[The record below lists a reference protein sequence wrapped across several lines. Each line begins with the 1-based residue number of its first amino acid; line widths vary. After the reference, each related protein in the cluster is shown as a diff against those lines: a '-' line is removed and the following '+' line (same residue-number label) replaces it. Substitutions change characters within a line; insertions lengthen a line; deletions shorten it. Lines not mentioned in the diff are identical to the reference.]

1 MNQKEAYEMF
11 FPCIESQGKIYSKTS
26 LVYARKATSGE
37 FIETWTSDGLE
48 TTNYAKEGDFVLK
61 NLNTQSQEEYIVTEE
76 MCIQRYDFLY
86 QTENGH
92 ILKPKGKVRATVYH
106 GSDMEFVASWGRNM
120 VLKTGDMIVSPCPNF
135 SEVYRIARQEF
146 DETYKID

>member
-1 MNQKEAYEMF
+1 MTQKEAYDLF
-11 FPCIESQGKIYSKTS
+11 FPCIESQGKIYHKTS
-26 LVYARKATSGE
+26 LVYARKAKSGE
-37 FIETWTSDGLE
+37 FIETWTADGLE

-76 MCIQRYDFLY
+76 MCIQRYDMLY
-86 QTENGH
+86 QTEDGY
-92 ILKPKGKVRATVYH
+92 ILKPKGKVKATVYQ

-120 VLKTGDMIVSPCPNF
+120 VLKTGDMIVSPCPKF
-135 SEVYRIARQEF
+135 DEVYRIARKEF